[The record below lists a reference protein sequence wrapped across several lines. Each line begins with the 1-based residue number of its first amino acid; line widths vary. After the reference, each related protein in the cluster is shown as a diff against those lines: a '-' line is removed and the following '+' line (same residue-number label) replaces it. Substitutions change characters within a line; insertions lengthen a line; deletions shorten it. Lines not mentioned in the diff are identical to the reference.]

1 MWTWLA
7 GIAVIGLAA
16 MLRSSV
22 FVPAVTAGLMFL
34 VGLFLSLVDRSGLP
48 GWAARHSALVPY
60 CALAILW
67 WKFP

>member
-1 MWTWLA
+1 
-7 GIAVIGLAA
+7 
-16 MLRSSV
+16 MLKSSV
-22 FVPAVTAGLMFL
+22 LVPAITAGLLFL
-34 VGLFLSLVDRSGLP
+34 VGPLLSLVDRTGIP